1 MVKFLVCVF
10 MLLQWCFFFLNYM
23 MGSKIILYIDIKLL
37 IMTICVVYV
46 SILYLTLEG
55 LIISPKVSLMN
66 PNLRLNECHS

>member
-1 MVKFLVCVF
+1 
-10 MLLQWCFFFLNYM
+10 M
-23 MGSKIILYIDIKLL
+23 MASKIILYIDIKLL